1 MTSRDVV
8 DVTPDG
14 GLESCLVDTEG
25 DQSPYKSKA
34 GRALRT
40 LRELSGQQTE
50 TPYTQAE
57 FAAAL
62 AQRTRRGIG
71 GNHVS
76 RWESGRHLFLVDI
89 LLAGMEIAGL
99 SIEELGV
106 QDTASDPWV
115 AQLERRI
122 TQLEKDKRLK
132 KKGYISQV
140 ADRPADDY
148 YTMAETIGLL
158 DIARQT
164 VYDWMRDG
172 VIAGYR
178 LGGRRGFL
186 KEDVGKLRRELNDA
200 D

>member
-1 MTSRDVV
+1 V
-8 DVTPDG
+8 DNP
-14 GLESCLVDTEG
+14 G
-25 DQSPYKSKA
+25 DQSPYTTKA
-34 GRALRT
+34 GKALRT
-40 LRELSGQQTE
+40 LRELSGQASE
-50 TPYTQAE
+50 SHWTQAE

-62 AQRTRRGIG
+62 AQRTRRGIS

-89 LLAGMEIAGL
+89 LLAGMEIAGMD
-99 SIEELGV
+99 IEELGV
-106 QDTASDPWV
+106 ADTASDPWV

-140 ADRPADDY
+140 ADRPLDDY
-148 YTMAETIGLL
+148 YTMTETLGLL

-178 LGGRRGFL
+178 LGGETSFL
-186 KEDVGKLRRELNDA
+186 EGGREQA
-200 D
+200 TS